1 MDLEKRLSELIER
14 REGAHMPHI
23 YYGDPNPEF
32 SHRLLTTLATSGA
45 DILEFGIPFSDPTA
59 DGGTFQGAC
68 ERSLKA
74 GVTPV
79 TCLEGIKEL
88 RRSGIDLPVIV
99 TTYYNIPYRMGLDSF
114 MKNLKTAGTQGVI
127 IPNLPI
133 EEAEPLRDAGEKH
146 GIHVIMLVAPTT
158 TENRLK
164 QIADR
169 ASGFI
174 YIMNVE
180 GVTGARESITTST
193 LRQVQRVRKHT
204 DIPLMAG
211 FGISRREHAKAVVQ
225 AGADGAIAGSVYT
238 KIYEQNLEFPERCL
252 DTVSYV
258 ASELKKGCIEGYLE
272 R

>member
-1 MDLEKRLSELIER
+1 MDLEKRLSELIEQ
-14 REGAHMPHI
+14 REGAHMPHV

-32 SHRLLTTLATSGA
+32 SHKLISTLAANGA

-68 ERSLKA
+68 ERSLNA
-74 GVTPV
+74 GVTP
-79 TCLEGIKEL
+79 TSCLEGIRDL
-88 RRSGIDLPVIV
+88 RRSGMELPVIV
-99 TTYYNIPYRMGLDSF
+99 TTYYNIPYRMGVDAF
-114 MKNLKTAGTQGVI
+114 MKNLKTVGAQGVI
-127 IPNLPI
+127 VPNLPI
-133 EEAEPLRDAGEKH
+133 EEAEPLMDAGEKH

-164 QIADR
+164 RIADK
-169 ASGFI
+169 ATGFI

-193 LRQVQRVRKHT
+193 LKQVQRVRKHT

-225 AGADGAIAGSVYT
+225 AGADGAIAGSVYA
-238 KIYEQNLEFPERCL
+238 KIYEKHLEDPEKSL
-252 DTVSYV
+252 SEIEKL
-258 ASELKKGCIEGYLE
+258 ASDLKAGCIEGFQS